1 MFEVKV
7 YNSEEIELWNQF
19 VRGAKNSTFL
29 FERKY
34 MDYHSDRFSDMSL
47 MIYKKGFLCALLPA
61 NRIDDVLYSHQGLTY
76 GGLLLSFKISAED
89 VLLIF
94 QYINSFLED
103 QGIVKVIYKAM
114 PWIYHI
120 CPAEEDL
127 YALFR
132 LRARLIGRNLSSTIC
147 RSHVLKF
154 TESRKSGLR
163 KAIKNN
169 IIVKESDDFDSFW
182 HILSDNLNQKYG
194 TSPVHRINEI
204 KLLHERFPDQI
215 KLFVALLGQNIIA
228 GSVVYVT
235 KQVIHTQY
243 ISANPIGKELGAL
256 DLLFDHLI
264 NHEFLS
270 YPYFDFGQSTENNG
284 SFLNQSLIFQK
295 EGFGGRGVVYD
306 IYEYDI

>member
-1 MFEVKV
+1 MFKIEV
-7 YNSEEIELWNQF
+7 YSSEKINLWNQF
-19 VRGAKNSTFL
+19 VQRAKNSTFL

-34 MDYHSDRFSDMSL
+34 IDYHSDRFSDMSL
-47 MIYKKGFLCALLPA
+47 MIYKKGTLCALLPA
-61 NRIDDVLYSHQGLTY
+61 NRVDNILYSHQGLTY

-94 QYINSFLED
+94 QYINNFLKD
-103 QGIVKVIYKAM
+103 QGVVKVIYKAI

-127 YALFR
+127 YTLFR
-132 LRARLIGRNLSSTIC
+132 LQARLIGRNLSSTIC

-194 TSPVHRINEI
+194 TFPVHSIDEM

-215 KLFVALLGQNIIA
+215 KLFVTLLRQDIIA
-228 GSVVYVT
+228 GSVIYVT

-256 DLLFDHLI
+256 DLLFDYLI
-264 NHEFLS
+264 NHEYLS
-270 YPYFDFGQSTENNG
+270 YPYFDFGHSTEDNG
-284 SFLNQSLIFQK
+284 YFLNQSLIFQK

-306 IYEYDI
+306 IYEYDV

>member
-1 MFEVKV
+1 
-7 YNSEEIELWNQF
+7 
-19 VRGAKNSTFL
+19 
-29 FERKY
+29 
-34 MDYHSDRFSDMSL
+34 MDYHSDRFLDMSL
-47 MIYKKGFLCALLPA
+47 MIYKNDVLCALLPA
-61 NRIDDVLYSHQGLTY
+61 NKKRDILYSHQGLTY

-94 QYINSFLED
+94 QQINVFLKD
-103 QGIVKVIYKAM
+103 HGITKVIYKTI
-114 PWIYHI
+114 PWIYHV

-132 LRARLIGRNLSSTIC
+132 LQARLIGRNLSSTIIH
-147 RSHVLKF
+147 SHILKF

-169 IIVKESDDFDSFW
+169 IKVKESNDFDSFW
-182 HILSDNLNQKYG
+182 YILSNNLNHKYG
-194 TSPVHRINEI
+194 TSPVHSVDEI

-215 KLFVALLGQNIIA
+215 KLYVALLEQDIIA
-228 GSVVYVT
+228 GTVLYIT
-235 KQVIHTQY
+235 KQVVHTQY

-264 NHEFLS
+264 NYEYLS
-270 YPYFDFGQSTENNG
+270 YPYFDFGQSTEDNG
-284 SFLNQSLIFQK
+284 LFLNQSLIFQK

-306 IYEYDI
+306 VYEYDL

>member
-1 MFEVKV
+1 MFEVKI
-7 YNSEEIELWNQF
+7 YCSEKRDLWDQF
-19 VRGAKNSTFL
+19 VQKAKNSTFL

-34 MDYHSDRFSDMSL
+34 MDYHSDRFWDMSL
-47 MIYKKGFLCALLPA
+47 MIYKNDVLCALLPA
-61 NRIDDVLYSHQGLTY
+61 NKKRDILYSHQGLTY

-94 QYINSFLED
+94 QCINNFLRD
-103 QGIVKVIYKAM
+103 QGFVKVIYKSM

-169 IIVKESDDFDSFW
+169 IIVKESDNFDSFW

-194 TSPVHRINEI
+194 TSPVHSIDEI
-204 KLLHERFPDQI
+204 KLLHERFPGQI

-228 GSVVYVT
+228 GSVIYVT

-264 NHEFLS
+264 NYEFLS

-306 IYEYDI
+306 IYEYDL

>member
-1 MFEVKV
+1 MFEVV
-7 YNSEEIELWNQF
+7 RYNVRLKAAWNQF
-19 VRGAKNSTFL
+19 VSNSRNGTFL
-29 FERKY
+29 FYRDY
-34 MDYHSDRFSDMSL
+34 MDYHSDRFEDYSL
-47 MIYKKGFLCALLPA
+47 MIYRKGNLCALYPA
-61 NRIDDVLYSHQGLTY
+61 NKVDNILYSHQGLTY
-76 GGLLLSFKISAED
+76 GGLLFSFKISAED

-94 QYINSFLED
+94 QYINSFLKD

-132 LRARLIGRNLSSTIC
+132 LRAKLIGRNLSSTIC

-182 HILSDNLNQKYG
+182 HILSDNLNQKYS
-194 TSPVHRINEI
+194 TSPVHSIDEI
-204 KLLHERFPDQI
+204 KLLHERFPDEI

-228 GSVVYVT
+228 GTVIYVT
-235 KQVIHTQY
+235 RQVIHTQY

-264 NHEFLS
+264 NHEFQS

-306 IYEYDI
+306 IYEYDL